1 MECSFIHQSW
11 TSYNIWN
18 HLNLSWQNK
27 FQDMRVSVW
36 RPVKAQEDFKWRG
49 WSNVGKTQ
57 NPENFLGLPTKP
69 KTITEPKKTFE
80 IECLSLFLH
89 HTIWSYHTRALP
101 RIIRLFWWPPKKS
114 LIKSSHPKKS
124 LPNFP
129 TQKNP
134 GNENFKPQKILRL
147 SLSLDI
153 GAPSHWLLL
162 IQRRQHFKS

>member
-49 WSNVGKTQ
+49 WSNVGKNQ
-57 NPENFLGLPTKP
+57 NPENSLGLPTKP
-69 KTITEPKKTFE
+69 KTITGPKKTFE
-80 IECLSLFLH
+80 IECLCLFLH
-89 HTIWSYHTRALP
+89 HTIWSYH
-101 RIIRLFWWPPKKS
+101 
-114 LIKSSHPKKS
+114 LIKSSHPKKY